1 MERRRRIGAYGV
13 CLDHAGRVLLVRA
26 SRRSA
31 RPGTWSLPGGGVA
44 HGEDPADAVVRE
56 LAEEAGL
63 EVEVTGVRDV
73 VAEVVFRPPAWEH
86 TDGVVYDVSRV
97 GGRLRPEVDGS
108 SDLAAWFPLEEA
120 ARLRLSA
127 VAARTLASLVAAP
140 DRVSPAAAPASAGP
154 PAPDAPAVPAW
165 NATAPDTPGPAAP
178 DAPAAVPA
186 PRPARGQRFAVYGV
200 VTDPAGRL
208 LLTRNADGYPGAGR
222 WHLPGGGTAFGEQ
235 PPDGLLR
242 EIREETDQSGHVT
255 RLLAVSSYHNRDA
268 TDADGRLID
277 WHGVRA
283 VYAVEVPAP
292 TAPRVVGVG
301 GSTSAA
307 GWFTPDQVAAL
318 PLTRI
323 AAAMLGPNGSVAATR

>member
-1 MERRRRIGAYGV
+1 VERRRRIGAYGL
-13 CLDHAGRVLLVRA
+13 CLDRAGRVLLVRA
-26 SRRSA
+26 SSRSA
-31 RPGTWSLPGGGVA
+31 RPGTWFLPGGGVT

-56 LAEEAGL
+56 LAEETGL

-86 TDGVVYDVSRV
+86 TDGVVYDVAAV

-108 SDLAAWFPLEEA
+108 SDLAAWFPPEEA
-120 ARLRLSA
+120 VRLRLSA
-127 VAARTLASLVAAP
+127 VAARTLATLVDLP
-140 DRVSPAAAPASAGP
+140 GPVPPVPAAPASDPPADPGPPGP
-154 PAPDAPAVPAW
+154 PAPGV
-165 NATAPDTPGPAAP
+165 
-178 DAPAAVPA
+178 PAAVPA

-208 LLTRNADGYPGAGR
+208 LLTRNADGYPAAGR
-222 WHLPGGGTAFGEQ
+222 WHLPGGGTEFGEQ
-235 PPDGLLR
+235 PADALLR
-242 EIREETDQSGHVT
+242 EIREETGQSGHVT
-255 RLLAVSSYHNRDA
+255 RLLAVSSYHNRNA
-268 TDADGRLID
+268 AGADGRPID

-283 VYAVEVPAP
+283 VYAVEVPVP
-292 TAPRVVGVG
+292 TVARVVEVG

-323 AAAMLGPNGSVAATR
+323 AAEMLRPGGPVAAVR

>member
-13 CLDHAGRVLLVRA
+13 CLDRAGRVLLVRA

-63 EVEVTGVRDV
+63 EVEITGVRDV
-73 VAEVVFRPPAWEH
+73 VAEVVFRPPVWEH
-86 TDGVVYDVSRV
+86 TDGVVYDVARV
-97 GGRLRPEVDGS
+97 TGRVRPEVDGS
-108 SDLAAWFPLEEA
+108 SDRAAWIPLEEA
-120 ARLRLSA
+120 VRLRLSA
-127 VAARTLASLVAAP
+127 VAARILASLTATPDRASSASAPGASGAPLAP
-140 DRVSPAAAPASAGP
+140 DAPPVPPWDA
-154 PAPDAPAVPAW
+154 PAPDAP
-165 NATAPDTPGPAAP
+165 GPA
-178 DAPAAVPA
+178 APAAVPA

-208 LLTRNADGYPGAGR
+208 LLTRNAEGYPGAGR

-268 TDADGRLID
+268 TGADGRPID

-292 TAPRVVGVG
+292 TAPRVVEVG

-323 AAAMLGPNGSVAATR
+323 AAAMLGPDGPRAAMR